1 MDCDLA
7 TRRVI
12 WAAIGIACTAPI
24 IWIWS
29 SWVARNDARLMLA
42 AERQAMIEIC
52 KEENAVAVLI
62 LNSDKLTCVSGSGR
76 SLTSP
81 LRHPLKG
88 SK

>member
-1 MDCDLA
+1 MNCDLA

-62 LNSDKLTCVSGSGR
+62 LNSNKLTCVSGSGR
-76 SLTSP
+76 SLTAP